1 MNFECN
7 HCNVKLPVNLRDIT
21 CAMCLKN
28 FHIKCTNLKSKNHF
42 FQLQNSGTPWICHK
56 CLPTPPPKRVKCGW
70 CNNTI
75 PKNNIG
81 ISCNSCNKNFHS
93 HCSGISLQKYCELSN
108 WLCDSCTISELP
120 FSDLDNCRFGLTL
133 HGKEIPD
140 QENLDILPSFT
151 IRSLLDKISGNI
163 TIQTD
168 DFLSDSIDSKY
179 YTPDEFISSKIS
191 KSCFSIFHLNIASL
205 SGHIDDLIALL
216 ALLDHPFSIIGIT
229 ETKIR
234 DNNEPISSIKI
245 DNYEFEHTPTSSHFG
260 GAGFFIR
267 KNLSYQLRP
276 DLSRSEH
283 MIAESFFIE
292 LTLDNNKKMLAGCF
306 YRHHTPVK
314 DFIDNFFIQILN
326 KIHLERNK
334 SCVIMGD
341 FNIDLLQIDN
351 DTDTG
356 NFFDILSA
364 QGFRPLILQPSRVT
378 RRSATLI
385 DNIFTNDMTVRSK
398 GGNITA
404 AISDHF
410 SQFSTFDLACHN
422 NVLDLPKYGRSYRNF
437 HNEEFQEEINR
448 IDWTPLFNNRSVNAQ
463 VRIFLDKID
472 DILNVMAP
480 IRKLTKREQK
490 LKVNP
495 WITSGLLKS
504 MRDRDKLYKQFTKE
518 TDQVKKNDI
527 FTIFK
532 KKRNLIITLLRRSK
546 SNYYAS
552 FFNEHKRNAKMTWE
566 GIRNIINISKKNNT
580 FPTKLIYNNATF
592 TSKDKMAEAYNNFF
606 VNIGNKI
613 DEKIPQGSQ
622 TFSTYLKDSV
632 QNSIFL
638 TFVDDAEVTAML
650 KALNSSKSCGPSSV
664 PTNILKN
671 NANILCSPLKMI
683 INNSFAEGK
692 FPDLLKIASVC
703 PIFKKGDRNKC
714 ENYRPISLLSNL
726 SKIFER
732 AMHTRLYSFLD
743 TNSSLYDLQFGFRHK
758 FSTNHALLSITEKIR
773 DNLDNK
779 TFSCGVF
786 VDLEKAFDT
795 VNHHILLKKLEH
807 YGIRGPALGWFSSY
821 LSSRKQLV
829 VHDGVSSPLSDI
841 TCGVPQGSILGPLL
855 FLIYINDM
863 HTSVKFSTVYHF
875 ADDTNLLYHHKNPK
889 TLRKHM
895 NADLKLLF
903 DWLCANRLSLNIS
916 KTEFIIFKPPR
927 AKLTNRITLTLN
939 RTQIFESTKIRY
951 LGVILDNKLTWK
963 YHIFELGKKLNRAV
977 GMLYK
982 LRRMN
987 CSRQILLSLYF
998 AIFQSHLTYGI
1009 CLWGNADSS
1018 ILNKIFLSQKRAIR
1032 VIAGLDY
1039 RESTSE
1045 AFRELKILK
1054 VSDLFKTQFAS
1065 VMWDQDHGA
1074 LPACFGSTF
1083 KTISDIHHHFTRA
1096 SSAQKLS
1103 ENVKICTKTYGDS
1116 MLKFIGPKI
1125 LNELKNYEFYNSSK
1139 SKSTFQAKYKQF
1151 LLSSY

>member
-1 MNFECN
+1 MDLECN
-7 HCNVKLPVNLRDIT
+7 NCSVKLPTNLRDII
-21 CAMCLKN
+21 CATCLKN

-42 FQLQNSGTPWICHK
+42 FQLKNNGTPWICHK
-56 CLPTPPPKRVKCGW
+56 CLPTPLPKRVKCGD
-70 CNNTI
+70 CKKTI

-81 ISCNSCNKNFHS
+81 IICNSCNKNFHS

-133 HGKEIPD
+133 HGKEIPNHD
-140 QENLDILPSFT
+140 NFDIFPSFT
-151 IRSLLDKISGNI
+151 IRSLLDKISGHI

-191 KSCFSIFHLNIASL
+191 KNCFSVFHLNIASL
-205 SGHIDDLIALL
+205 SGHIDDLKALL

-234 DNNEPISSIKI
+234 DNNDPISNVDI
-245 DNYEFEHTPTSSHFG
+245 DNYHFQHTPTSSHFG

-276 DLSRSEH
+276 ELSKSEH
-283 MIAESFFIE
+283 SIAESFFIE
-292 LTLDNNKKMLAGCF
+292 LTLDNNKKILAGCI

-314 DFIDNFFIQILN
+314 DFIDNFFMDILN

-351 DTDTG
+351 DNDSC

-378 RRSATLI
+378 SHSATLI
-385 DNIFTNDMTVRSK
+385 DNIFTNDMAIRSK

-404 AISDHF
+404 SISDHF
-410 SQFSTFDLACHN
+410 SQFSSFDLNCQN
-422 NVLDLPKYGRSYRNF
+422 SDKDLPKFGRSFKNF

-448 IDWTPLFNNRSVNAQ
+448 IDWSSLFQNQSVNVQ
-463 VRIFLDKID
+463 IRLFLDKVN

-490 LKVNP
+490 LKINP
-495 WITSGLLKS
+495 WITTGLLKS

-518 TDQVKKNDI
+518 SDQVKKNDI
-527 FTIFK
+527 FSIFK
-532 KKRNLIITLLRRSK
+532 KKRNLIIALLRRSK

-552 FFNEHKRNAKMTWE
+552 FFNEHKNNAKKTWE
-566 GIRNIINISKKNNT
+566 GIRTIVKVSKKNHIS
-580 FPTKLIYNNATF
+580 PTKLVYNNTTF
-592 TSKDKMAEAYNNFF
+592 TEKDKMAEAYNNFF

-613 DEKIPQGSQ
+613 DEKIPQGPNN
-622 TFSTYLKDSV
+622 FSTYLKNSV

-638 TFVDDAEVTAML
+638 SFVDDSEVSSML

-664 PTNILKN
+664 STNLLKN
-671 NANILCSPLKMI
+671 NANILCNPLKII
-683 INNSFAEGK
+683 INNSFREGK

-703 PIFKKGDRNKC
+703 PIYKKGDRNKC

-726 SKIFER
+726 SKLFER

-743 TNSSLYDLQFGFRHK
+743 SNNSLYELQFGFRHK
-758 FSTNHALLSITEKIR
+758 FSTNHALLSITDKIR

-795 VNHHILLKKLEH
+795 VNHNILLKKLEH
-807 YGIRGPALGWFSSY
+807 YGIRGPALSWFTSY

-829 VHDGVSSPLSDI
+829 VLDGLSSSLSKI
-841 TCGVPQGSILGPLL
+841 SCGVPQGSILGPLL

-863 HTSVKFSTVYHF
+863 HTSVQFSTVYHF

-889 TLRKHM
+889 ILRKHM

-903 DWLCANRLSLNIS
+903 DWLCSNRLSLNIS

-927 AKLTNRITLTLN
+927 ATLTNRITLTLN
-939 RTQIFESTKIRY
+939 RTKIFESTKIRY

-963 YHIFELGKKLNRAV
+963 FHIFELGKKLNRAV

-982 LRRMN
+982 LRRLN
-987 CSRQILLSLYF
+987 CNRNILLSLYF
-998 AIFQSHLTYGI
+998 AIFQSHLNYGL
-1009 CLWGNADSS
+1009 CLWGNADFS
-1018 ILNKIFLSQKRAIR
+1018 ILNKILLSQKRAIR
-1032 VIAGLDY
+1032 VVAGLDY
-1039 RESTSE
+1039 RETTKE
-1045 AFRELKILK
+1045 AFRDLKILK
-1054 VSDLFKTQFAS
+1054 VTDLFKFQLAC
-1065 VMWDQDHGA
+1065 VMWDHDHGA
-1074 LPACFGSTF
+1074 LPSCFDGTF
-1083 KTISDIHHHFTRA
+1083 NKIAHSYNTRA
-1096 SSAQKLS
+1096 NSAQKLS
-1103 ENVKICTKTYGDS
+1103 ENVKIHTKTYGES
-1116 MLKFIGPKI
+1116 MLKFLGPKV
-1125 LNELKNYEFYNSSK
+1125 LNELKSYDFYNSSK
-1139 SKSTFQAKYKQF
+1139 NKGIFRAKYKQF
-1151 LLSSY
+1151 LLSFY